1 MRPVATILLTLI
13 GVLLASAQI
22 DKAAEEWLQQSFQAY
37 SQLQSL
43 QSRTTVTVLMITP
56 RYPNG
61 MPVQKYLYA
70 YTLQPPA
77 KLNLLVKDANAPGE
91 GQRYVSDGQTLRSAE
106 GAKPVG
112 NSGAALLEML
122 SDFGVLPTY
131 DIVFALGG
139 KPSQEK
145 FRKQIT
151 RLRIA
156 REDEQQVVLTGR
168 IRNERGKE
176 DGLEI
181 TIDKNSKLIRTLKI
195 RNEVTI
201 DDQPGALELVMEFE
215 PSPNVPVSEQTW
227 SMPQK

>member
-1 MRPVATILLTLI
+1 MGKHCAARRGKACRQLGRRLAGDAQRLRRAAHLRPRVC
-13 GVLLASAQI
+13 
-22 DKAAEEWLQQSFQAY
+22 
-37 SQLQSL
+37 
-43 QSRTTVTVLMITP
+43 
-56 RYPNG
+56 
-61 MPVQKYLYA
+61 
-70 YTLQPPA
+70 
-77 KLNLLVKDANAPGE
+77 
-91 GQRYVSDGQTLRSAE
+91 LR
-106 GAKPVG
+106 
-112 NSGAALLEML
+112 
-122 SDFGVLPTY
+122 
-131 DIVFALGG
+131 G

-181 TIDKNSKLIRTLKI
+181 TLDKNSKLIRTLKI